1 MLPKNGN
8 NFSWAIAVLNRRTDG
23 TPSQVPV
30 PLRDLGLNFVDGYL
44 VRDLYEYRDIGIIL
58 PDQALQVDVNPSG
71 NN

>member
-8 NFSWAIAVLNRRTDG
+8 FFSWTIAVLNRRTDG